1 MVKKRDV
8 GVGDV
13 QERIVFCQIV
23 CDCSIVFWDEAVGVG
38 KFGKTARYFCR
49 DEEFLSRNV
58 CCVVL
63 DSVCDLLVDGV
74 RVGECCVETTAT
86 NAEEFTVVQVVVAVC
101 GSTS

>member
-1 MVKKRDV
+1 MVKKQHNV

-13 QERIVFCQIV
+13 QERIVFVKPC
-23 CDCSIVFWDEAVGVG
+23 AVGVG

-86 NAEEFTVVQVVVAVC
+86 NAEEFTVVGVVVARDDVC

>member
-1 MVKKRDV
+1 LASRVLGKLDTPIALSV
-8 GVGDV
+8 LVL
-13 QERIVFCQIV
+13 V
-23 CDCSIVFWDEAVGVG
+23 CPCAI
-38 KFGKTARYFCR
+38 
-49 DEEFLSRNV
+49 SRNVRGNV

>member
-1 MVKKRDV
+1 M
-8 GVGDV
+8 
-13 QERIVFCQIV
+13 
-23 CDCSIVFWDEAVGVG
+23 
-38 KFGKTARYFCR
+38 
-49 DEEFLSRNV
+49 
-58 CCVVL
+58 VL